1 MSKLEFGI
9 SLKLLSE
16 KFSAGL
22 NKVRGQLNKFK
33 SSISGSFS
41 TKGIND
47 FNKSVNNLGS
57 SFSTQMKKVSSSM
70 DGINAKISGLG
81 KAIAGAFAL
90 DKLIDFGKSIINVG
104 ASFQDQMARVQAVSN
119 ATKEEFEEMRKEA
132 ERLGAT
138 TRYSASEAA
147 KALESLVRNGLKAK
161 DATKALSGVLQ
172 LAGSQAI
179 ELSEAADI
187 ATAAMNGFGKEVT
200 DLNRIND
207 ILAATCSNSATN
219 VKELA
224 EGLKVAAPIA
234 KVLNISMEEVCA
246 ALGTFA
252 NVGIKGSQAGTAL
265 RIMLNR
271 LVQVTP
277 KGAEA
282 LKKYGL
288 SISEADVKGQ
298 NFTKT
303 LEKLAKANMSLA
315 DLKAIFGEEASSAAA
330 ALTGNYSGY
339 TKTKTTVESSEGEA
353 ARQFEQ
359 GQGEFNKALAELS
372 SSWEDLLNRFFQSND
387 GLFASLVKGVQTIV
401 EELKKTSTYIMG
413 LIAAIGIATG
423 RVLEKTKA
431 QTKALK
437 AEQDFSLS
445 KDIFGS
451 IVAKG
456 ESNPN
461 DPMYKTSGMLEA
473 RIKETEA
480 YINKIESL
488 LDRIPKAARKSAEEE
503 LKVAN
508 NYKSYL
514 QMRLEAER
522 QLGALE
528 EVKEPVAPQKP
539 RHYSEK
545 VSKSTAAEDLADGIA
560 GVADAAEEGS
570 KKYKDWVKNAEDAQ
584 KQAKG
589 TADKVGDIAE
599 KTKAA
604 AKGFS
609 ALSKAFRKSKA
620 WFQNTGLFGRKKA
633 TGYYTGEDS
642 KKREFDAYEKEWEIY
657 QQDLAKYEEYIDK
670 KKTLEGQL
678 SSYERKSRGVLEDVL
693 SNTGKSL
700 DELKNLDPTEAL
712 EKYEQ
717 ALVDIDKQH
726 KGFWNNTKK
735 GFKSLASFG
744 ANVLKGLWTAV
755 GGWVGIASM
764 AVGAA
769 VKWAIDAYNEQHRL
783 AKELREEQKS
793 IINQYATMESKVMS
807 LVNVMRE
814 HNKEEVAW
822 KDALN
827 ELNSNYSDLFRN
839 LDLEHISVESNA
851 AEYAKLK
858 ERIKDV
864 IAVQKEYMLNEQ
876 KRNAIQKLQE
886 DFQNKASGYREKA
899 EGIFATT
906 GRHANGDKI
915 SKEAAIILAAQ
926 LEYNIIDLLSKGGT
940 KDDITKLIDKEF
952 KKYNVSNNSIPLYKV
967 GGISGLAGKY
977 YDKYQKYNSS
987 IKSIEKLDSGYSP
1000 YPDKIIN
1007 ELVNVALEKF
1017 ERDANNLKSAGKA
1030 KGETDEQ
1037 INSAIESARQNILDN
1052 LIKDLQNVSSKVDG
1066 KDALTYAKDNKLFE
1080 ALLKPLVVG
1089 KNGKLTTTTTTTTE
1103 TTITGSGDSKTP
1115 KQLFDETK
1123 KYIDALKD
1131 AGVIKE
1137 KEYRERLLSAY
1148 DSYISGLESEK
1159 KTDDKS
1165 IQTLNDLIKTRDK
1178 LKKVIEEEQKADEH
1192 WTEITNLHAKVKE
1205 ELAEKDKER
1214 LEQAKD
1220 IEKAGL
1226 KAKGRYDNY
1235 PRYNELNGVFAND
1248 VFEGSVIAPLE
1259 HDLQRLDDYLSDLQ
1273 SIQSLEDINDQLK
1286 QIEGLKGEGVEALR
1300 GQLERLKLEI
1310 ENAELAASDLDEKIQ
1325 FRRAKKEIQDMTDEV
1340 GLMGYETVK
1349 GVFTTYDS
1357 LIRNLNEIGEKW
1369 DEMDFGEQMIQG
1381 IFGTID
1387 AMISLAQMIKGLQE
1401 AWELLTFKKKALETA
1416 EAVSAQAGA
1425 AAVVAAE
1432 AEKTAAITGAV
1443 AAQTTAV
1450 LAAKT
1455 AQTKAATIA
1464 MAAESTAAYAG
1475 IPFAGVGLAAAQI
1488 AEMEALIAAAAALPM
1503 FAEGGIVGGTKYT
1516 GDQNLARVNSGEM
1529 IINRGQQKKLWD
1541 TISGGKYGS
1550 NNSLS
1555 GDVEFKISGQV
1566 LRGVLNNHDKKMSKI
1581 KG

>member
-1 MSKLEFGI
+1 MGKLEFGI

-81 KAIAGAFAL
+81 KAIAGAFAV

-339 TKTKTTVESSEGEA
+339 TKTKTTVENSQGEA
-353 ARQFEQ
+353 ARQFET

-387 GLFASLVKGVQTIV
+387 SLFASLVKGVQTIV
-401 EELKKTSTYIMG
+401 EELKKTSTFVAG
-413 LIAAIGIATG
+413 LIAAIGIGFG
-423 RVLEKTKA
+423 RLVKKIRDGVKQDIAATKA
-431 QTKALK
+431 EFDTDVFA
-437 AEQDFSLS
+437 
-445 KDIFGS
+445 S
-451 IVAKG
+451 IAVKQEFPKNKRNG
-456 ESNPN
+456 DQELES
-461 DPMYKTSGMLEA
+461 LEA
-473 RIKETEA
+473 TRQAVEA
-480 YINKIESL
+480 YIREMQRLYQVVNSENKKI
-488 LDRIPKAARKSAEEE
+488 
-503 LKVAN
+503 
-508 NYKSYL
+508 
-514 QMRLEAER
+514 LEAPIASAQRYNENIQR
-522 QLGALE
+522 RIELLKRYKEIQARLAE
-528 EVKEPVAPQKP
+528 HQSKEVKEPKMWSDTSNTKGWGDTLQDIGEAG
-539 RHYSEK
+539 E
-545 VSKSTAAEDLADGIA
+545 TMGDLAEKFGKANKNIEDN
-560 GVADAAEEGS
+560 S
-570 KKYKDWVKNAEDAQ
+570 KEVEKNGKNWSTWAKIGGKALKWLGRFANSEWGKKAKNAA
-584 KQAKG
+584 
-589 TADKVGDIAE
+589 
-599 KTKAA
+599 KAA
-604 AKGFS
+604 TGDENTFFNKDKFDKALKDRQEWVAKNEEI
-609 ALSKAFRKSKA
+609 LQDIKD
-620 WFQNTGLFGRKKA
+620 L
-633 TGYYTGEDS
+633 EHDIM
-642 KKREFDAYEKEWEIY
+642 KEVG
-657 QQDLAKYEEYIDK
+657 K
-670 KKTLEGQL
+670 
-678 SSYERKSRGVLEDVL
+678 
-693 SNTGKSL
+693 GKSFAT
-700 DELKNLDPTEAL
+700 DAHKYSGKSFEELLNLDPDEL
-712 EKYEQ
+712 NEKLKQ
-717 ALVDIDKQH
+717 SIDDIKKANSLSNQL
-726 KGFWNNTKK
+726 KSSITGFWNFTKK
-735 GFKSLASFG
+735 IGSSILSLF
-744 ANVLKGLWTAV
+744 
-755 GGWVGIASM
+755 GGWIGVIATLAGIAYKYLKDSY
-764 AVGAA
+764 
-769 VKWAIDAYNEQHRL
+769 DEYHRVF
-783 AKELREEQKS
+783 KEIKEDQKTVIS
-793 IINQYATMESKVMS
+793 KYATMESKVMS
-807 LVNVMRE
+807 LINVMRD
-814 HNKEEVAW
+814 HNRESEAW
-822 KDALN
+822 KAALS
-827 ELNSNYSDLFRN
+827 ELNSNYSELFRN
-839 LDLEHISVESNA
+839 LDIEQLSVQTSA

-858 ERIKDV
+858 ERIRDV
-864 IAVQKEYMLNEQ
+864 IAAQKEYMLNEH
-876 KRNAIQKLQE
+876 KRSAVQKLQD
-886 DFQNKASGYREKA
+886 DFGKKTEGLEKHMTN
-899 EGIFATT
+899 IFTT
-906 GRHANGDKI
+906 GKHSDGTKI
-915 SKEAAIILAAQ
+915 SKEAATILAAQ
-926 LEYNIIDLLSKGGT
+926 LKSDILRMLSEGASKDEIYKHIDN
-940 KDDITKLIDKEF
+940 EF
-952 KKYNVSNNSIPLYKV
+952 KKSNVSSNSVSLYRV
-967 GGISGLAGKY
+967 GGFSGLAEKF
-977 YDKYQKYNSS
+977 YDKYQRYDKS
-987 IKSIEKLDSGYSP
+987 IKSIEKLDSGYTP

-1037 INSAIESARQNILDN
+1037 INSAIESARQSILDN
-1052 LIKDLQNVSSKVDG
+1052 LIKDLQNVSSKIDG

-1148 DSYISGLESEK
+1148 DNYISGLESEK

-1192 WTEITNLHAKVKE
+1192 WTEITNLHSKVKE

-1248 VFEGSVIAPLE
+1248 VFEGSIAPLE

-1273 SIQSLEDINDQLK
+1273 SIHSLEDINDQLK

-1325 FRRAKKEIQDMTDEV
+1325 FRRAKKEIQDMSDEV
-1340 GLMGYETVK
+1340 GLMWYETGK
-1349 GVFTTYDS
+1349 GLFSTFDGLVNS
-1357 LIRNLNEIGEKW
+1357 LEEVHKNW
-1369 DEMDFGEQMIQG
+1369 DEMDFGEKMIQG

-1387 AMISLAQMIKGLQE
+1387 AIISMVQMIKSLQE

-1455 AQTKAATIA
+1455 AQTKAATVA

>member
-1 MSKLEFGI
+1 MSKRTEFAI
-9 SLKLLSE
+9 SLKLLTE
-16 KFSAGL
+16 KFKRGL
-22 NKVRGQLNKFK
+22 DGVKGSLNKFK
-33 SSISGSFS
+33 NSISGAFS
-41 TKGIND
+41 TREISG
-47 FNKSVNNLGS
+47 FTKSVNGMGSAFSSQMKNIKSQMGGMQTHISNLGK
-57 SFSTQMKKVSSSM
+57 T
-70 DGINAKISGLG
+70 
-81 KAIAGAFAL
+81 IAGVFAV

-132 ERLGAT
+132 ERLGDT

-224 EGLKVAAPIA
+224 EGLKVAAPVA
-234 KVLNISMEEVCA
+234 KVLDISMEEVCA

-271 LVQVTP
+271 LVAVTP

-315 DLKAIFGEEASSAAA
+315 DLKDIFGEEASSAAA

-359 GQGEFNKALAELS
+359 GQGEFNKILRELKS
-372 SSWEDLLNRFFQSND
+372 AFEGLLRSFFQSNK
-387 GLFASLVKGVQTIV
+387 GLFTSLVKGVQTIV
-401 EELKKTSTYIMG
+401 EELKKTSTWIMG
-413 LIAAIGIATG
+413 LIAALGIAAG
-423 RVLEKTKA
+423 RVVQKIKA

-445 KDIFGS
+445 KNIFGS

-480 YINKIESL
+480 YINKVESL

-539 RHYSEK
+539 RHFSEK
-545 VSKSTAAEDLADGIA
+545 VSKSTIAEDLADGIA
-560 GVADAAEEGS
+560 SVADAAEEGS
-570 KKYKDWVKNAEDAQ
+570 KKYKDWIKNAEDVQ
-584 KQAKG
+584 NQAGG

-599 KTKAA
+599 KTKVA

-609 ALSKAFRKSKA
+609 VLSKAFRKSKA
-620 WFQNTGLFGRKKA
+620 WFQNTSLFGEKKA

-642 KKREFDAYEKEWEIY
+642 KKREYDEYEKQWEIY

-670 KKTLEGQL
+670 KKTLEGQI

-693 SNTGKSL
+693 SNTDKSL

-717 ALVDIDKQH
+717 ALVDIDKQN
-726 KGFWNNTKK
+726 KGFVNNVKK
-735 GFKSLASFG
+735 GWKSLASFG
-744 ANVLKGLWTAV
+744 KNVFKGLYTAV

-769 VKWAIDAYNEQHRL
+769 IKWAIDLYNEQHRL
-783 AKELREEQKS
+783 AKELREEQKAL
-793 IINQYATMESKVMS
+793 INQYATMESKVMS
-807 LVNVMRE
+807 LLNVMRE

-864 IAVQKEYMLNEQ
+864 IAVQKEYFLNEQ

-886 DFQNKASGYREKA
+886 DFQNKTSGYRENA
-899 EGIFATT
+899 EGVFAT

-926 LEYNIIDLLSKGGT
+926 LEHDIIDLLSKGGT

-952 KKYNVSNNSIPLYKV
+952 KKYNVSNNSISLYKA

-987 IKSIEKLDSGYSP
+987 IKSIEKLDSGYTP

-1007 ELVNVALEKF
+1007 ELVNIALEKF

-1037 INSAIESARQNILDN
+1037 INSAIESTRQTILDN
-1052 LIKDLQNVSSKVDG
+1052 LIKDLQEVSSKIDG

-1089 KNGKLTTTTTTTTE
+1089 KNGKLTTTTTTTT
-1103 TTITGSGDSKTP
+1103 TTVTGTGDSKTP
-1115 KQLFDETK
+1115 KQLFEETK

-1131 AGVIKE
+1131 AGIIDE

-1148 DSYISGLESEK
+1148 DTYISGLESLK
-1159 KTDDKS
+1159 KTDDES
-1165 IQTLNDLIKTRDK
+1165 LELIKTLNKERDK
-1178 LKKVIEEEQKADEH
+1178 LKDQIKAAADAEENMKK
-1192 WTEITNLHAKVKE
+1192 INE
-1205 ELAEKDKER
+1205 ELAEKRKRELEEDQERGKE
-1214 LEQAKD
+1214 ASK

-1226 KAKGRYDNY
+1226 KAKDRRDNY
-1235 PRYNELNGVFAND
+1235 PKYNELNGVFASD
-1248 VFEGSVIAPLE
+1248 ILEGSVLMPLE
-1259 HDLQRLDDYLSDLQ
+1259 HDLQKLDDYLSDLN
-1273 SIQSLEDINDQLK
+1273 SISSIEEINDQLE
-1286 QIEGLKGEGVEALR
+1286 QIENLKGEGVEALR
-1300 GQLERLKLEI
+1300 KQLNLLKDEI
-1310 ENAELAASDLDEKIQ
+1310 INAEEAANDLDEKIQ
-1325 FRRAKKEIQDMTDEV
+1325 LRRAKKEIQDMTDEV
-1340 GLMGYETVK
+1340 GLMGYETGK
-1349 GVFTTYDS
+1349 GLFTTVDGLVNS
-1357 LIRNLNEIGEKW
+1357 LEELHKNW

-1381 IFGTID
+1381 MFGTID
-1387 AMISLAQMIKGLQE
+1387 AIISVVQMIRQLQE
-1401 AWELLTFKKKALETA
+1401 AWELLSFKKKALTAATVTA
-1416 EAVSAQAGA
+1416 EQTEA

-1443 AAQTTAV
+1443 AAQTTAT
-1450 LAAKT
+1450 LAAKA

-1464 MAAESTAAYAG
+1464 MAAESTAAYAA

-1503 FAEGGIVGGTKYT
+1503 FAEGGIVGGTKYV

-1541 TISGGKYGS
+1541 AISGGKYGS

-1555 GDVEFKISGQV
+1555 GNVEFKISGQV

>member
-22 NKVRGQLNKFK
+22 NKVKGQLNKFK

-81 KAIAGAFAL
+81 KAIAGAFAV

-359 GQGEFNKALAELS
+359 GQGEFNKALSELS

-717 ALVDIDKQH
+717 ALVDIDKQQ
-726 KGFWNNTKK
+726 KGFVNNVKK
-735 GFKSLASFG
+735 GWKSLLSFG
-744 ANVLKGLWTAV
+744 ASIGKGLWAAL
-755 GGWVGIASM
+755 GGWVGLASV
-764 AVGAA
+764 AVGIV
-769 VKWAIDAYNEQHRL
+769 VKKVIDAYNEQNRL
-783 AKELREEQKS
+783 ANELREEQKD
-793 IINQYATMESKVMS
+793 IINRYATMESKVMS

-899 EGIFATT
+899 EGIFAT

-1052 LIKDLQNVSSKVDG
+1052 LIKDLQGVSSKVDG

-1115 KQLFDETK
+1115 KQIFDETK

-1131 AGVIKE
+1131 AGIIKE
-1137 KEYRERLLSAY
+1137 NEYRERLLSAY
-1148 DSYISGLESEK
+1148 DSYISGLESLK
-1159 KTDDKS
+1159 KTDDES
-1165 IQTLNDLIKTRDK
+1165 LELIKTLNKERDK
-1178 LKKVIEEEQKADEH
+1178 LKDQIRAAADAEENMKK
-1192 WTEITNLHAKVKE
+1192 INE
-1205 ELAEKDKER
+1205 ELAEKRKKE
-1214 LEQAKD
+1214 LEEDQERGKEASK

-1226 KAKGRYDNY
+1226 KAKSRYDNY
-1235 PRYNELNGVFAND
+1235 PIYNELNGVFASD
-1248 VFEGSVIAPLE
+1248 LLEGSVLAPLE
-1259 HDLQRLDDYLSDLQ
+1259 HDLQRLYDYLDDLK
-1273 SIQSLEDINDQLK
+1273 SIHSLEEINDQLE
-1286 QIEGLKGEGVEALR
+1286 QIEKLKGEGVEALR

-1325 FRRAKKEIQDMTDEV
+1325 MRRARKEIQDMTDEV
-1340 GLMGYETVK
+1340 GLMWYETGK
-1349 GVFTTYDS
+1349 GIFSTFDGLVNS
-1357 LIRNLNEIGEKW
+1357 LEEVHKNW
-1369 DEMDFGEQMIQG
+1369 DEMDFGEKMIQS
-1381 IFGTID
+1381 IFGPID
-1387 AMISLAQMIKGLQE
+1387 AIISMIQMIKQLQE

-1455 AQTKAATIA
+1455 AQTKAATVA

>member
-1 MSKLEFGI
+1 MSKRTEFAI
-9 SLKLLSE
+9 SLKLLTE
-16 KFSAGL
+16 KFKKGL
-22 NKVRGQLNKFK
+22 DGVKGSLNKFK
-33 SSISGSFS
+33 NSISGAFS
-41 TKGIND
+41 TREISG
-47 FNKSVNNLGS
+47 FTKSVNGMGSAFSSQMKNIKSQMGGMQTHISNLGK
-57 SFSTQMKKVSSSM
+57 T
-70 DGINAKISGLG
+70 
-81 KAIAGAFAL
+81 IAGAFAV

-138 TRYSASEAA
+138 TRYSALEAA
-147 KALESLVRNGLKAK
+147 KALENLVRNGLKAK

-179 ELSEAADI
+179 ELGEAADI

-271 LVQVTP
+271 LVAVTP

-339 TKTKTTVESSEGEA
+339 TQTKTTVENSQGEA
-353 ARQFEQ
+353 ARQMEQ
-359 GQGEFNKALAELS
+359 GQGAYEKAVADLSSAWDTLLTKIFNKNEGILTSIVNGIKSIVDSLAE
-372 SSWEDLLNRFFQSND
+372 
-387 GLFASLVKGVQTIV
+387 V
-401 EELKKTSTYIMG
+401 STWIMG

-423 RVLEKTKA
+423 RVVQKIKA

-445 KDIFGS
+445 KNIFGS

-480 YINKIESL
+480 YINKVESL

-503 LKVAN
+503 LKIAN

-539 RHYSEK
+539 RHFSEK

-560 GVADAAEEGS
+560 SVADAAEEGS

-584 KQAKG
+584 KQATG

-609 ALSKAFRKSKA
+609 AFSKAFRKAKA
-620 WFQNTGLFGRKKA
+620 WFQNTSLFGRKKA

-642 KKREFDAYEKEWEIY
+642 KKREYDAYEKQWEIY
-657 QQDLAKYEEYIDK
+657 QQDLAKYEEYLDK

-693 SNTGKSL
+693 SNTDKSL

-726 KGFWNNTKK
+726 KGFWNITKK
-735 GFKSLASFG
+735 GWKSLVSFG
-744 ANVLKGLWTAV
+744 KDLFKGFWAAI
-755 GGWVGIASM
+755 GGWVGVASM

-769 VKWAIDAYNEQHRL
+769 IKWAMDAYNEHHRL
-783 AKELREEQKS
+783 AKELREEQKA
-793 IINQYATMESKVMS
+793 IISRYATMESKVMS

-899 EGIFATT
+899 GGIFAT

-926 LEYNIIDLLSKGGT
+926 LEHDIIDLLSKGGT

-952 KKYNVSNNSIPLYKV
+952 KKYSVSNNSIPLYKV

-987 IKSIEKLDSGYSP
+987 IKSIEKLDSGYTP

-1037 INSAIESARQNILDN
+1037 INSAIESTRQSILDN
-1052 LIKDLQNVSSKVDG
+1052 LIKDLQNVSSKIDG

-1080 ALLKPLVVG
+1080 AILKPLVVG

-1131 AGVIKE
+1131 AGIIDE

-1148 DSYISGLESEK
+1148 DTYISGLESLK
-1159 KTDDKS
+1159 KTDDES
-1165 IQTLNDLIKTRDK
+1165 LELIKTLNKERDK
-1178 LKKVIEEEQKADEH
+1178 LKDQIRAAADAEENMKK
-1192 WTEITNLHAKVKE
+1192 INE
-1205 ELAEKDKER
+1205 ELAEKRKKE
-1214 LEQAKD
+1214 LEEDQERGKEASK

-1226 KAKGRYDNY
+1226 KAKSRYDKY
-1235 PRYNELNGVFAND
+1235 PKYNELNGVFASD
-1248 VFEGSVIAPLE
+1248 ILEGSVLMPLE
-1259 HDLQRLDDYLSDLQ
+1259 HDLQRLYDYLDDLN
-1273 SIQSLEDINDQLK
+1273 SISSLEEINDQLS
-1286 QIEGLKGEGVEALR
+1286 QIEDLKGEGVEALR
-1300 GQLERLKLEI
+1300 EQLNRLKKEI
-1310 ENAELAASDLDEKIQ
+1310 EDAELAATDLDEKIQ
-1325 FRRAKKEIQDMTDEV
+1325 LRRAKKEIQDMTDEV
-1340 GLMGYETVK
+1340 GLMGYETGK
-1349 GVFTTYDS
+1349 GLFTTVDGLVNS
-1357 LIRNLNEIGEKW
+1357 LEELHKNW

-1381 IFGTID
+1381 MFGTID
-1387 AMISLAQMIKGLQE
+1387 AIISVVQMIRQLQE
-1401 AWELLTFKKKALETA
+1401 AWELLSFKKKALTAATVTA
-1416 EAVSAQAGA
+1416 EQTEA

-1432 AEKTAAITGAV
+1432 TEKTAAITGAL
-1443 AAQTTAV
+1443 AAQTTAM

-1464 MAAESTAAYAG
+1464 MAAESTAAYAA

-1529 IINRGQQKKLWD
+1529 IINRSQQGKLWD
-1541 TISGGKYGS
+1541 AISGGKYGS

-1555 GDVEFKISGQV
+1555 GNVEFKISGQV

>member
-81 KAIAGAFAL
+81 KAIAGAFAV

-387 GLFASLVKGVQTIV
+387 SLFASLVKGVQHIV
-401 EELKKTSTYIMG
+401 EELKKTSTLVMG
-413 LIAAIGIATG
+413 LIAAIGIGFG
-423 RVLEKTKA
+423 RLVKKIRDGVKQDIAATKA
-431 QTKALK
+431 
-437 AEQDFSLS
+437 EFST
-445 KDIFGS
+445 DVFAS
-451 IVAKG
+451 IAVKQEFPKNKRNG
-456 ESNPN
+456 DQELE
-461 DPMYKTSGMLEA
+461 YLEA
-473 RIKETEA
+473 TRQAVEA
-480 YINKIESL
+480 YIREMQRLYQVVNSENKKI
-488 LDRIPKAARKSAEEE
+488 
-503 LKVAN
+503 
-508 NYKSYL
+508 
-514 QMRLEAER
+514 LEAPIASAQRYNENIQR
-522 QLGALE
+522 RIELLKRYKEIQARLAE
-528 EVKEPVAPQKP
+528 HQSKEVKEPKMWSDTSNTKGWGNTLQDIGEAG
-539 RHYSEK
+539 E
-545 VSKSTAAEDLADGIA
+545 TMGDLAEKFGKANKNIEDN
-560 GVADAAEEGS
+560 S
-570 KKYKDWVKNAEDAQ
+570 KEVEKNGKNWSTWAKIGGKALKWLGRFANSEWGKKAKNAA
-584 KQAKG
+584 
-589 TADKVGDIAE
+589 
-599 KTKAA
+599 KAA
-604 AKGFS
+604 TGDENTFFNKDKFDKALKDRQEWVAKNEEI
-609 ALSKAFRKSKA
+609 LQDIKD
-620 WFQNTGLFGRKKA
+620 L
-633 TGYYTGEDS
+633 EHDIM
-642 KKREFDAYEKEWEIY
+642 KEVG
-657 QQDLAKYEEYIDK
+657 K
-670 KKTLEGQL
+670 
-678 SSYERKSRGVLEDVL
+678 
-693 SNTGKSL
+693 GKSFAT
-700 DELKNLDPTEAL
+700 DAHKYSGKSFEELLNLDPDELNAKL
-712 EKYEQ
+712 KQ
-717 ALVDIDKQH
+717 SIDDIKKANSLSNQL
-726 KGFWNNTKK
+726 KSSITGFWNFTKK
-735 GFKSLASFG
+735 IGSSILSLF
-744 ANVLKGLWTAV
+744 
-755 GGWVGIASM
+755 GGWIGVITTLAGIAYKHLKDSY
-764 AVGAA
+764 
-769 VKWAIDAYNEQHRL
+769 DEYHRVF
-783 AKELREEQKS
+783 KEIKEDQKEVIS
-793 IINQYATMESKVMS
+793 KYATMESKVIS
-807 LVNVMRE
+807 LVNIMKD
-814 HNKEEVAW
+814 HNTETIAYKSAL
-822 KDALN
+822 DALKTAFP
-827 ELNSNYSDLFRN
+827 DLVKN
-839 LDLEHISVESNA
+839 LDLERELVNLNA
-851 AEYAKLK
+851 AEYEKLRD
-858 ERIKDV
+858 RIKEV
-864 IAVQKEYMLNEQ
+864 IAVQREYELNEH
-876 KRNAIQKLQE
+876 KRKSVQSLQE
-886 DFQNKASGYREKA
+886 DYDKKTKKYDDTLTKLFTKGSTKDQNGKD
-899 EGIFATT
+899 IP
-906 GRHANGDKI
+906 I
-915 SKEAAIILAAQ
+915 IKEAATILSAQ
-926 LEYNIIDLLSKGGT
+926 LKSDINTALLD
-940 KDDITKLIDKEF
+940 KDTTQGDITKLILNALNRNNVKS
-952 KKYNVSNNSIPLYKV
+952 KYSNEVNAGMLSKAYFDNYQRYGKAMDSVNSLT
-967 GGISGLAGKY
+967 
-977 YDKYQKYNSS
+977 
-987 IKSIEKLDSGYSP
+987 GYEA
-1000 YPDKIIN
+1000 YPDKYIN
-1007 ELVNVALEKF
+1007 ELVNIALEKF
-1017 ERDANNLKSAGKA
+1017 ERDAEDLRKTGKA

-1037 INSAIESARQNILDN
+1037 INSAIDSARQSILDS
-1052 LIKDLQNVSSKVDG
+1052 LIESLKNTNYKVDG

-1178 LKKVIEEEQKADEH
+1178 LKKVIEDERKADEH
-1192 WTEITNLHAKVKE
+1192 WTEITNLHSKVKE

-1248 VFEGSVIAPLE
+1248 VFEGSIAPLE
-1259 HDLQRLDDYLSDLQ
+1259 HDLQRLDDYLSDLK
-1273 SIQSLEDINDQLK
+1273 SIHSLEEINDQLK
-1286 QIEGLKGEGVEALR
+1286 QIEKLKGEGVEALR

-1325 FRRAKKEIQDMTDEV
+1325 FRRAKKEIQDMSDEV
-1340 GLMGYETVK
+1340 GLMWYETGK
-1349 GVFTTYDS
+1349 GLFSTFDGLVNS
-1357 LIRNLNEIGEKW
+1357 LEEVHKNW
-1369 DEMDFGEQMIQG
+1369 DEMDFGEKMIQG

-1387 AMISLAQMIKGLQE
+1387 AIISMVQMIKQLQE

-1455 AQTKAATIA
+1455 AQTKAATVA

-1541 TISGGKYGS
+1541 AISGGKYGS

-1581 KG
+1581 KS

>member
-81 KAIAGAFAL
+81 KAIAGAFAI

-560 GVADAAEEGS
+560 SVADAAEEGS

-584 KQAKG
+584 KQSKG
-589 TADKVGDIAE
+589 TADKVGDVAE

-642 KKREFDAYEKEWEIY
+642 KKREFDAYEKQWEIY

-899 EGIFATT
+899 EGIFAT
-906 GRHANGDKI
+906 GRHANGDEI

-926 LEYNIIDLLSKGGT
+926 LEHDIIDLLSKGGT

-952 KKYNVSNNSIPLYKV
+952 KKYSVSNNSIPLYKV

-1037 INSAIESARQNILDN
+1037 INSAIESARQSILDN

-1115 KQLFDETK
+1115 KQIFDETK

-1131 AGVIKE
+1131 AGIIKE

-1148 DSYISGLESEK
+1148 DSYISGLESLK
-1159 KTDDKS
+1159 KTDDES
-1165 IQTLNDLIKTRDK
+1165 LELIKTLNKERDK
-1178 LKKVIEEEQKADEH
+1178 LKDQIRAAADAEENMKK
-1192 WTEITNLHAKVKE
+1192 INE
-1205 ELAEKDKER
+1205 ELAEKRKKE
-1214 LEQAKD
+1214 LEEDQERGKEASK

-1226 KAKGRYDNY
+1226 KAKSRYDNY
-1235 PRYNELNGVFAND
+1235 PIYNELNGVFASD
-1248 VFEGSVIAPLE
+1248 LLEGSVLAPLE
-1259 HDLQRLDDYLSDLQ
+1259 HDLQRLYDYLDDLK
-1273 SIQSLEDINDQLK
+1273 SIHSLEEINDQLE
-1286 QIEGLKGEGVEALR
+1286 QIEKLKGEGVEALR

-1310 ENAELAASDLDEKIQ
+1310 EEAELAASDLDEKIQ

-1401 AWELLTFKKKALETA
+1401 AWELLSFKKKALETA

-1425 AAVVAAE
+1425 AAVVTAE

-1455 AQTKAATIA
+1455 AQTKAATVA

-1541 TISGGKYGS
+1541 AISGGKYGS